1 MALEKVQWPGFGSKK
16 DKKLVPN
23 SFTIHGLWPQ
33 RKKGRIPDCPTTPR
47 FQPNL
52 ISKDTRKELD
62 RQWVA
67 LNPKL
72 TNVEFWKHEWEKHG
86 TCSNDQL
93 NQVQYFDTALRLKRQ
108 YDILKI
114 LEAKA
119 IKEKIR
125 YDPIVRCVEKE
136 KLKLILYEIF
146 LCVAKDGSKFE
157 ECETSKE
164 DIPIPI
170 DEEEYEASTCPNDGT
185 IIFPKIIWKEDNYCK
200 MMIMK

>member
-1 MALEKVQWPGFGSKK
+1 MSQ
-16 DKKLVPN
+16 
-23 SFTIHGLWPQ
+23 Q
-33 RKKGRIPDCPTTPR
+33 R
-47 FQPNL
+47 NL

-114 LEAKA
+114 LEAKGIKPNDGSYKVSAIKAA

-170 DEEEYEASTCPNDGT
+170 DEEEYEASTCPNDG
-185 IIFPKIIWKEDNYCK
+185 NCYVYN
-200 MMIMK
+200 